1 MIECIRFHSVL
12 PFDDNVKEKFISEIW
27 GGVIDRWRENI
38 TPDIEARIEKEIATF
53 EQVDG
58 YMEYLYFVW
67 RVVYD
72 SGYYIMPYRTLA
84 HASAQWKEGYSSRT
98 ELLAHLLGTYGKG
111 DRERTLQ

>member
-1 MIECIRFHSVL
+1 M
-12 PFDDNVKEKFISEIW
+12 
-27 GGVIDRWRENI
+27 
-38 TPDIEARIEKEIATF
+38 TPDIEARIEMEIATF

-72 SGYYIMPYRTLA
+72 SGYYIMPYRTLV
-84 HASAQWKEGYSSRT
+84 HASAQWQKGCSSRT
-98 ELLAHLLGTYGKG
+98 ELLAHLLGSYGKG

>member
-1 MIECIRFHSVL
+1 MIESIRFNSVL
-12 PFDDNVKEKFISEIW
+12 SFDENVKEEFISEIW
-27 GGVIDRWRENI
+27 GGAIDRWRGNI
-38 TPDIEARIEKEIATF
+38 TPDIEARIEMEIATF

-84 HASAQWKEGYSSRT
+84 HASAQWQEGYSSRT

-111 DRERTLQ
+111 DKEGALQ

>member
-1 MIECIRFHSVL
+1 MESIRFNSVL
-12 PFDDNVKEKFISEIW
+12 PFDEQVKAEFISEIW
-27 GGVIDRWRENI
+27 GGVIDRWKGYI